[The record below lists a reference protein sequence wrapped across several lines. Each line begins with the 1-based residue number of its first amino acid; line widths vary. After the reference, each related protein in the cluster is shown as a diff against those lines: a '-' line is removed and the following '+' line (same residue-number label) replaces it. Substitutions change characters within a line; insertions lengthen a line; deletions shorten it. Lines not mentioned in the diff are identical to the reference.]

1 VYAGYPTSE
10 FLSYGQNSVARAKF
24 EYPNYNDDT
33 VHNDIV
39 LVELRNEFRFNKF
52 IQAIN
57 LPENVENVPVGSEC
71 AIIGFGKTE
80 IDDSKEDRKL
90 KVGFIYVIS
99 QRECIS
105 IYGRIIRDSN
115 ICANHPTASTGVCRG
130 DSGGP
135 LACFDDRRKEYVL
148 RGVTS
153 FGSPNCGD
161 RKSPEVWSRITWYM
175 NWIKELMI
183 ECDFPKLPTNVYT
196 NTLSTQTKFKVGE
209 VMSLFCNSGFKQSG
223 STQVECQKDGFFN
236 KIDTECVEEGF
247 YSDWKIGTCSVTCA
261 TGTRLDTRECVA
273 GVCDE
278 PLNRVSTCRLRP
290 CPSGDDV
297 CAALSCSNNAV
308 CDKSSAEF
316 KCTCLPGFGGNGF
329 SCEKEEIGKLVR
341 SNLKIAGPFYS
352 EWEHGKCEGV
362 CGIGQRLD
370 SRKCARGD
378 CKEELSRTVDCDL
391 PNACEDKCKNLNCS
405 EKSRCAK
412 LSPELP
418 FQCKC
423 LPGYFGN
430 GTVCSSAKIQSCSIT
445 QVLIILIV
453 GFYYHP

>member
-1 VYAGYPTSE
+1 MCYFKFEFVGLLVLNVSLLIFATEDLKIKQIKGKIFNGKDAEPGKWPFYSFMAVKSSTDPNVIFSCGSVIIGKKWVVSATHCTAGSPAENIYVYAGYPTSE
-10 FLSYGQNSVARAKF
+10 FLSYEQNSVARAKF

-341 SNLKIAGPFYS
+341 SNLKIG
-352 EWEHGKCEGV
+352 
-362 CGIGQRLD
+362 
-370 SRKCARGD
+370 
-378 CKEELSRTVDCDL
+378 
-391 PNACEDKCKNLNCS
+391 
-405 EKSRCAK
+405 
-412 LSPELP
+412 
-418 FQCKC
+418 
-423 LPGYFGN
+423 
-430 GTVCSSAKIQSCSIT
+430 
-445 QVLIILIV
+445 
-453 GFYYHP
+453 